1 MHSAWRAKGSRAP
14 FSPLSNNV
22 GSPPRP
28 ATKSAAPGVC
38 DASHVALLIG
48 TPFRSVA
55 TSGAGGA
62 ALAGF
67 AGSAAAAATASWA
80 RRAASGFAGSH
91 RRGAASAAVEV
102 AAQTQIAATIL
113 RRLCMLCLSCVS
125 LSSQHSCNQ
134 RPLVAGVGCSRF
146 FHSRAELSASI
157 ESPGGRVWGCFAG
170 ASLDKM
176 GKWRAAGKGGAHF
189 SRIASN
195 RPNVADDAF

>member
-38 DASHVALLIG
+38 EASHVALLIG
-48 TPFRSVA
+48 TPLRSVA

-102 AAQTQIAATIL
+102 AQTQMAAAIL
-113 RRLCMLCLSCVS
+113 RRLCMLLPAVSALSP
-125 LSSQHSCNQ
+125 QHSVSQ
-134 RPLVAGVGCSRF
+134 RPLVAGLVCSRLF
-146 FHSRAELSASI
+146 AAVLNRMRQLRAGWSI
-157 ESPGGRVWGCFAG
+157 FGVFCWQ
-170 ASLDKM
+170 
-176 GKWRAAGKGGAHF
+176 
-189 SRIASN
+189 
-195 RPNVADDAF
+195 

>member
-67 AGSAAAAATASWA
+67 AGRAAAAATASWA

-102 AAQTQIAATIL
+102 AAQTQIVATSA
-113 RRLCMLCLSCVS
+113 RRLCMPELCQPQQSAL
-125 LSSQHSCNQ
+125 LYQ
-134 RPLVAGVGCSRF
+134 RSLVAEWGALGFCTAVLNCQRI
-146 FHSRAELSASI
+146 LT
-157 ESPGGRVWGCFAG
+157 PGARVWGDLLAPASTKWAGGMAGPSAHTFLACFQP
-170 ASLDKM
+170 SECRRRRL
-176 GKWRAAGKGGAHF
+176 WRPRK
-189 SRIASN
+189 
-195 RPNVADDAF
+195 